1 MRTITVITLATA
13 ALLIVGCD
21 SSGMGNS
28 SSSGSTAS
36 LEVQNCLPL
45 TQTIAF
51 SGSATVS
58 SSSAVSE
65 GALALDVV
73 TSVVNSGNSSNFN
86 GSSSD
91 GVIAMSAQGSGGL
104 SAIQGNIQISSAAW
118 NQALSQLGGTE
129 GQCLQSMTFDLEVS
143 DQTLYGGQVTLIV
156 SGTQIVLA
164 F

>member
-1 MRTITVITLATA
+1 M
-13 ALLIVGCD
+13 
-21 SSGMGNS
+21 
-28 SSSGSTAS
+28 
-36 LEVQNCLPL
+36 
-45 TQTIAF
+45 
-51 SGSATVS
+51 S